1 MSEKNLD
8 IETILYQIKSLAEIK
23 EREKQEQKT
32 SKNAKDNPIE

>member
-23 EREKQEQKT
+23 EKGKQEQKLQKMQKT
-32 SKNAKDNPIE
+32 TQ

>member
-23 EREKQEQKT
+23 EKEKQEQKLQKMQKT
-32 SKNAKDNPIE
+32 TQ